1 MGEAR
6 DSASRIEALDILRGI
21 AILGI
26 MLLNI
31 WAMGS
36 VPGVA
41 SDPRISGW
49 ALSDRVVWWVQQLF
63 VEGTMRG
70 LLSLLFGAGFVILA
84 SRPQAGRSALSIYY
98 RRMIALIGFGLVH
111 GYLLMWPGDIL
122 LIYGIA
128 GLFLFPF
135 RDLPPRA
142 LIGLGLGGLAVV
154 TAIGT
159 AAVVEGMNTREHAEA
174 AIAAGASEEDE
185 RILAWQDYLAA
196 VQPDFEADARSL
208 AARRG
213 SLADNLAYKMTIA
226 NEWNDLASISWWSLD
241 ALAMMLIGA
250 GLFKFGFLGGELTRG
265 LYLKV
270 ALAGYAIGIPV
281 NAIEAEQAV
290 AAGFL
295 VPIPI
300 SEVTYQLGRLTTTL
314 GHAGIVLAALQTTA
328 GRRVLG
334 IFAAPGRMAFTTY
347 IGETLVGQ
355 WLLFPGFA
363 LGLHGKISIAESW
376 LIALGIAIVLT
387 AFATWWLGRFRM
399 GPLEWLWRWLTYG
412 QRPAFIRS

>member
-6 DSASRIEALDILRGI
+6 DGASRIEALDILRGI

-36 VPGVA
+36 VPGIA

-49 ALSDRVVWWVQQLF
+49 ALSDRIVWWAQQLF
-63 VEGTMRG
+63 IEGTMRG

-98 RRMIALIGFGLVH
+98 RRMIALIVFGLIH

-135 RDLPPRA
+135 RDLPARA
-142 LIGLGLGGLAVV
+142 LIGLGLGGVAVI

-174 AIAAGASEEDE
+174 AIAFGASEDDE
-185 RILAWQDYLAA
+185 RILAWQDYLDAI
-196 VQPDFEADARSL
+196 QPDLEADAHSR
-208 AARRG
+208 AARQRG
-213 SLADNLAYKMTIA
+213 LADNLAYKVTIA
-226 NEWNDLASISWWSLD
+226 IKWNDLPGLSWWSLD
-241 ALAMMLIGA
+241 ALAMMLLGA
-250 GLFKFGFLGGELTRG
+250 GLFKAGFLGGSLPRDI
-265 LYLKV
+265 YLKA
-270 ALAGYAIGIPV
+270 ALAGYAIGVPI
-281 NAIEAEQAV
+281 NLIETEQLV
-290 AAGFL
+290 AAGFM

-300 SEVTYQLGRLTTTL
+300 SEVTYQIGRLATTIA
-314 GHAGIVLAALQTTA
+314 HAGLVLATLQTA
-328 GRRVLG
+328 RGRHVLRT
-334 IFAAPGRMAFTTY
+334 FAAPGRMALTTY
-347 IGETLVGQ
+347 IGETLIAQ

-363 LGLHGKISIAESW
+363 FGLHGSISVGQSW
-376 LIALGIAIVLT
+376 LIALGIAVVLT
-387 AFATWWLGRFRM
+387 AFSTWWLRRFSM

-412 QRPAFIRS
+412 QRPAFVRS

>member
-6 DSASRIEALDILRGI
+6 DSAARIEALDVLRGI

-31 WAMGS
+31 WGMGS
-36 VPGVA
+36 VPGIA

-63 VEGTMRG
+63 IEGTMRG

-84 SRPQAGRSALSIYY
+84 TRPSGTRSALSIYY
-98 RRMIALIGFGLVH
+98 RRMAALIVFGLIH

-135 RDLPPRA
+135 RDLPARA
-142 LIGLGLGGLAVV
+142 LIGLGLGGIAVL
-154 TAIGT
+154 TAIGA

-174 AIAAGASEEDE
+174 AIAAGAGDEDE
-185 RILAWQDYLAA
+185 RIVAWQDYLAA
-196 VQPDFEADARSL
+196 IQPDLEADAHSR
-208 AARRG
+208 AARQG
-213 SLADNLAYKMTIA
+213 SLADNIAYKATIA
-226 NEWNDLASISWWSLD
+226 SEWNDLAGLSWWSLD
-241 ALAMMLIGA
+241 AVATMLVGA
-250 GLFKFGFLGGELTRG
+250 GLFKAGFLGGG
-265 LYLKV
+265 LQRETYLKV
-270 ALAGYAIGIPV
+270 ALAGYAIGVPI
-281 NAIEAEQAV
+281 NFIEAEQAV
-290 AAGFL
+290 AAGFM

-300 SEVTYQLGRLTTTL
+300 SEVTYQIGRLATTL
-314 GHAGIVLAALQTTA
+314 GHTGLVLAALQTVG

-347 IGETLVGQ
+347 IGETLIGQ
-355 WLLFPGFA
+355 WVLFPGFA
-363 LGLHGKISIAESW
+363 LGLHGKVSIAQSW
-376 LIALGIAIVLT
+376 LIALGIAVVLT

-412 QRPAFIRS
+412 QRPAFIRT